1 MIDFRVLGPPRI
13 SASDGRDV
21 ELLVRQPKRIALLA
35 YLAAA
40 MPRGPHRRDRLLA
53 LFWPESDDARARA
66 ALSQALYVLRSA
78 LGVDAVVSR
87 GHDEVELGRDVV
99 RCDAVAFEAALDAGR
114 PDEALALYGG
124 DLLDGFFISDA
135 PGFEQWLDGERER
148 LRNRAAEGAWALAGV
163 MAAQGDLAGSVR
175 WARWAAG
182 LLPGDEAVARR
193 LMMFLDALGDRAA
206 AIRAYEAFAWR
217 LSQEYELA
225 PSAETERLAAA
236 IRDADQGA
244 SLVGITKAPAPPRA
258 AGAPGLRPAAAPAP
272 VAGERRV
279 LRRMPAAI
287 GLAALTAAVIWGM
300 AWGLRSLDSSPSAP
314 PPVAR
319 FTLDFAGVP
328 PLASG
333 IGGATIALSPDGSH
347 LVYLGAG
354 EQGPQL
360 YIRPM
365 DRLEAAA
372 IPHTRGA
379 RMPFF
384 SPDGQWLGFVMAN
397 EIRKVPAAGGPA
409 ITVATVTTNIP
420 GASWGAHGRIVFATP
435 AGLWSV
441 SADGGEPAPLA
452 LSDTLRGE
460 RFRWPW
466 VLPGGR
472 AAVFT
477 QIDSTGFHL
486 AAVSLEKGTVLPLGV
501 DGTSPRLVR
510 SGHLVFARP
519 DGALLAA
526 PFDPVALRITGS
538 ALPVA
543 EGVMVGIAGDAK
555 LGVSLGGALA
565 YVPEASRREL
575 VLVDRGGAIRVVP
588 VAPQRFG
595 TPRFSPDGRRIAVVV
610 APTGGELP
618 DIWIVDPGPGSSH
631 RVTFDRGHVSPV
643 WTPDGARIASAAKP
657 GGRAFGFALRWTT
670 EGGDSV
676 ETLLPG
682 DVDQL
687 PVAFTPDGSA
697 LVFQRRGAG
706 TRGDLWILPL
716 EGERSPRPYLRGP
729 AHEVAAALSPDG
741 RWLAY
746 ASDESGME
754 ELYVRAFPHPGP
766 PVQISSGGGRE
777 PRWAASGGELF
788 YRGPAGLTVVAVG
801 SGPTLGVG
809 TPEVLF
815 DDAPYQVGLHAAGY
829 DVSPDA
835 QRFAMVRRGPKDHEM
850 VVVLNALDWLRP
862 R

>member
-21 ELLVRQPKRIALLA
+21 EPLVRQPKRIALLA

-53 LFWPESDDARARA
+53 LFWPESDDNRARA

-87 GHDEVELGRDVV
+87 GDDEVELGRDVV
-99 RCDAVAFEAALDAGR
+99 RCDVVAFEAALDAGR

-135 PGFEQWLDGERER
+135 PEFEQWLDGERER

-163 MAAQGDLAGSVR
+163 MAAGGDAAGAVR
-175 WARWAAG
+175 RARWAAG

-193 LMMFLDALGDRAA
+193 LMTFLDGIGDRAA

-236 IRDADQGA
+236 IRNGEDGA
-244 SLVGITKAPAPPRA
+244 PRVGTTKGPVASPGP
-258 AGAPGLRPAAAPAP
+258 AGAPRPRAAAAPAP
-272 VAGERRV
+272 VPEERRV

-287 GLAALTAAVIWGM
+287 GLMALTAAVIWGM
-300 AWGLRSLDSSPSAP
+300 ASGLRSLGSPPGAP

-333 IGGATIALSPDGSH
+333 IGGATIALSPDGSR
-347 LVYLGAG
+347 LIYLGAA
-354 EQGPQL
+354 EQGPQF
-360 YIRPM
+360 YNRPM

-397 EIRKVPAAGGPA
+397 EIRKVPARGGPA
-409 ITVATVTTNIP
+409 ITVATVTTNVP
-420 GASWGAHGRIVFATP
+420 GASWGADGRIVFATP
-435 AGLWSV
+435 AGLWRV

-477 QIDSTGFHL
+477 RVDSTGFHL
-486 AAVSLEKGTVLPLGV
+486 AAVSLEKGTVLPLGL
-501 DGTSPRLVR
+501 DGTSPRFV
-510 SGHLVFARP
+510 SAGHLVFARP

-538 ALPVA
+538 AVPVA

-555 LGVSLGGALA
+555 LGVSHGGALA

-575 VLVDRGGAIRVVP
+575 VLVDRGGRMRVVP
-588 VAPQRFG
+588 ARPQRFG
-595 TPRFSPDGRRIAVVV
+595 TPRFSPDGRRIAVAV

-618 DIWIVDPGPGSSH
+618 DIWVVDPGPGTSH
-631 RVTFDRGHVSPV
+631 RVTFDRGNLSPV
-643 WTPDGARIASAAKP
+643 WTPDGTRIASAAKP

-670 EGGDSV
+670 TDGTESV

-687 PVAFTPDGSA
+687 PVAFTPDGTA
-697 LVFQRRGAG
+697 LVFQRREAG

-716 EGERSPRPYLRGP
+716 EGERNPRPYLRGP
-729 AHEVAAALSPDG
+729 AHEVAAAVSPDG

-746 ASDESGME
+746 ASDESGRE
-754 ELYVRAFPHPGP
+754 EVYVRAFPQAGP

-777 PRWAASGGELF
+777 PRWAASGRELF
-788 YRGPAGLTVVAVG
+788 YRGPAGLSVVAVR
-801 SGPTLGVG
+801 SGPALGLG
-809 TPEVLF
+809 TREVLF
-815 DDAPYQVGLHAAGY
+815 DDTPYQVALHAAGY
-829 DVSPDA
+829 DVSPDG
-835 QRFAMVRRGPKDHEM
+835 QTFVMVRRGPKDHEV
-850 VVVLNALDWLRP
+850 VVVLNALDWLR
-862 R
+862 

>member
-13 SASDGRDV
+13 SASDGRSV
-21 ELLVRQPKRIALLA
+21 ELLVRQPKRTALLA

-40 MPRGPHRRDRLLA
+40 RPRGPHRRDRLLA

-78 LGVDAVVSR
+78 LGVDAIVSR
-87 GHDEVELGRDVV
+87 GDDEVELDRDVV
-99 RCDAVAFEAALDAGR
+99 RCDVVAFEAALDAGR

-135 PGFEQWLDGERER
+135 PEFERWLDGERER
-148 LRNRAAEGAWALAGV
+148 LRHRAAEGAWALAGV
-163 MAAQGDLAGSVR
+163 MAAGGDAAAAVR

-193 LMMFLDALGDRAA
+193 LMTFLDGLGDRAA

-236 IRDADQGA
+236 IRHGDPGA
-244 SLVGITKAPAPPRA
+244 TVIGATKGPTPAGESGSRLP
-258 AGAPGLRPAAAPAP
+258 AAPAP
-272 VAGERRV
+272 VPEERSV
-279 LRRMPAAI
+279 RRRAPAAI
-287 GLAALTAAVIWGM
+287 GVVAVIAVVLWGI
-300 AWGLRSLDSSPSAP
+300 ASSLRWLGSPPSAP

-372 IPHTRGA
+372 VPHTRGA

-384 SPDGQWLGFVMAN
+384 SPDGEWLGFVMGN
-397 EIRKVPAAGGPA
+397 EIRKAPVRGGPA
-409 ITVATVTTNIP
+409 ITVATVTTNVP
-420 GASWGAHGRIVFATP
+420 GASWGPDERIVFATP
-435 AGLWSV
+435 AGLWQTQ
-441 SADGGEPAPLA
+441 AEGGEPALLA
-452 LSDTLRGE
+452 VSDTLRGE
-460 RFRWPW
+460 RFRWPS
-466 VLPGGR
+466 VLPDGR

-477 QIDSTGFHL
+477 RADSSGFHL
-486 AAVSLEKGTVLPLGV
+486 AAVSLERGTVVPLGL
-501 DGTSPRLVR
+501 DGTSPRFV
-510 SGHLVFARP
+510 SAGYLVFARP

-526 PFDPVALRITGS
+526 PFDPHRLRITGS
-538 ALPVA
+538 AMPLA
-543 EGVMVGIAGDAK
+543 EGVMVGIAGEAK
-555 LGVSLGGALA
+555 LGISNRGALA

-575 VLVDRGGAIRVVP
+575 VLVARGGRTRVVP
-588 VAPQRFG
+588 VPPQRFA
-595 TPRFSPDGRRIAVVV
+595 TPRFSPDGRRIAVAV

-618 DIWIVDPGPGSSH
+618 DIWIVDPGSGTSH
-631 RVTFDRGHVSPV
+631 RVTFDRGSVSPV
-643 WTPDGARIASAAKP
+643 WSPDGARIASAAKP

-670 EGGDSV
+670 DAGDSI

-687 PVAFTPDGSA
+687 PAAFAPDGGA
-697 LVFQRRGAG
+697 LVFQRRSAG
-706 TRGDLWILPL
+706 TGGDLWILPL
-716 EGERSPRPYLRGP
+716 DGERNPRPYLRGP
-729 AHEVAAALSPDG
+729 AHEVAAAVSPDG

-746 ASDESGME
+746 ASDESGRE

-777 PRWAASGGELF
+777 PRWAASGRELF
-788 YRGPAGLTVVAVG
+788 YRGPAGLSAVAVRSG
-801 SGPTLGVG
+801 SALSVG
-809 TPEVLF
+809 TREVLF
-815 DDAPYQVGLHAAGY
+815 DDGPYQVELHAAGY

-835 QRFAMVRRGPKDHEM
+835 QQFVMVRRGPKDHE
-850 VVVLNALDWLRP
+850 VVIVLNGLDWLR
-862 R
+862 RHR